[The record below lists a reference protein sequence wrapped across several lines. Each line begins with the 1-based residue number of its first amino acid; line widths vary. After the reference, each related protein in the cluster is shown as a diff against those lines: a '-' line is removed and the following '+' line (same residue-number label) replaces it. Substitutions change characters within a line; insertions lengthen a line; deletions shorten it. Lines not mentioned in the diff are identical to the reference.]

1 MMSENLLFNFGLTFI
16 IIHEMDAI
24 RCKEWRIFP
33 GLNLLGDKWGF
44 IIFIVAHIPLLVIL
58 FIALNNSLDN
68 SILIYYL
75 EIFFIVHLALHI
87 IYIKNPKNE
96 FKDLISWTFIVG
108 PALFGLLDIVLKAI
122 KV

>member
-1 MMSENLLFNFGLTFI
+1 MLS
-16 IIHEMDAI
+16 
-24 RCKEWRIFP
+24 
-33 GLNLLGDKWGF
+33 DKWGF

-58 FIALNNSLDN
+58 FIALNNNQDN
-68 SILIYYL
+68 SVLIYYL
-75 EIFFIVHLALHI
+75 EIFFIAHLALHI
-87 IYIKNPKNE
+87 IYLKNLKNE